1 MKSLTLLSTLILTL
15 FLFTGCTF
23 WNPFVPQGASE
34 IIYDDNPTTYPSEPI
49 KSKAMYRATMKPY
62 TVAGVRYCPIVPE
75 VGQVFKGTASWYGPN
90 FHGNKTSNGE
100 YYDMHAA
107 TAAHKTLPI
116 NTLLQVT
123 NLENGT
129 STIVRVNDRGPF
141 IKNRIIDLSRQ
152 AAEEIDMIKNG
163 TAKVSV
169 EVLDFDSTASAYKHK
184 AKSVWKKEAITPVQ
198 TTMIEETPMQ
208 EASLTYKVQIVST
221 QNQEKAKA
229 LVQKYAIIGGKY
241 QASLKIKTFWQ
252 KTYYKVLIGDFK
264 TADEAQNFIADH
276 YFDGA
281 FVVKD

>member
-1 MKSLTLLSTLILTL
+1 VKKIILLLTLILTL
-15 FLFTGCTF
+15 FLFSGCTF
-23 WNPFVPQGASE
+23 WNPFIPHSSSD
-34 IIYDDNPTTYPSEPI
+34 IIYDETATNCPTEPI

-75 VGQVFKGTASWYGPN
+75 VGQTFKGTASWYGPN

-100 YYDMHAA
+100 YYDMHSA

-141 IKNRIIDLSRQ
+141 VKNRIIDLSRQ
-152 AAEEIDMIKNG
+152 AAQEIDMIKNG
-163 TAKVSV
+163 TAKVRI
-169 EVLDFDSTASAYKHK
+169 EVLDFDTTASTYQHK
-184 AKSVWKKEAITPVQ
+184 TKSVWKKETITPVQ
-198 TTMIEETPMQ
+198 TTMIEESPMV
-208 EASLTYKVQIVST
+208 ETAAIYKVQIVST

-229 LVQKYAIIGGKY
+229 LVKKYAIIGGQY
-241 QASLKIKTFWQ
+241 QASLKTKTFWQ

-264 TADEAQNFIADH
+264 TADSAQNFIAQH

>member
-1 MKSLTLLSTLILTL
+1 VKLITLLTTLLTL

-23 WNPFVPQGASE
+23 WNPFVPHSASSA
-34 IIYDDNPTTYPSEPI
+34 IYEQSPSAYPAEPI

-62 TVAGVRYCPIVPE
+62 TVQGVRYCPILPE
-75 VGQVFKGTASWYGPN
+75 IGQVYKGTASWYGPN
-90 FHGNKTSNGE
+90 FHDNKTSNGE

-123 NLENGT
+123 NLENGK

-141 IKNRIIDLSRQ
+141 VKNRIIDLSRQ
-152 AAEEIDMIKNG
+152 AAQEIDMIKNG
-163 TAKVSV
+163 TAKVSI
-169 EVLDFDSTASAYKHK
+169 EVLDFDNSASEYVHK
-184 AKSVWKKEAITPVQ
+184 AKPVWKQQKTITPVQ
-198 TTMIEETPMQ
+198 TQTIEENPSITSTPI
-208 EASLTYKVQIVST
+208 YKVQIVST
-221 QNQEKAKA
+221 QNQEKAKE
-229 LVQKYAIIGGKY
+229 LVQKYAIIDGQY
-241 QASLKIKTFWQ
+241 QASLKTKTFWQ